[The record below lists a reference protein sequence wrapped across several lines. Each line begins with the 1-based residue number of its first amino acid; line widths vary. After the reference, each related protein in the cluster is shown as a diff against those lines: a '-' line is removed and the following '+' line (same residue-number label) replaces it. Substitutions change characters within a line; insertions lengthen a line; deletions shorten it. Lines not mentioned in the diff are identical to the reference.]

1 MNRVV
6 STRLRS
12 FINDDVFNRSARG
25 RSICKSDFALA
36 PRQGGMGAVFV
47 DYFYPNNQADTTV
60 SHMDGRLIGRWRDQ
74 RYEMLVSHDGKLLGY
89 KSHGLYLYDLVE
101 RRGIGQL
108 SVIPRSNLSLS
119 AVSKTVLT
127 GKRVFSYARNQSLRY
142 LPLPNH
148 SQQQRYFG
156 VDGTWTTDGR
166 TICAL
171 GPAIQP
177 YAMARHRAPG
187 WLVDGQATT
196 DGRDYLLIVNGNQLQ
211 WTRPFTLRPLC
222 GNSRLDPG
230 ELFDD
235 ETVSLE
241 NPYRASCGASC
252 GNGRWEQG
260 EGCDDGNHDAGDG
273 CSPLCQVE

>member
-12 FINDDVFNRSARG
+12 FINDDHRRSLRH
-25 RSICKSDFALA
+25 SH
-36 PRQGGMGAVFV
+36 QGGMGAVFV

-108 SVIPRSNLSLS
+108 SVIPRKLS

-148 SQQQRYFG
+148 SQQLILVWIGR
-156 VDGTWTTDGR
+156 TTD
-166 TICAL
+166 
-171 GPAIQP
+171 
-177 YAMARHRAPG
+177 
-187 WLVDGQATT
+187 W
-196 DGRDYLLIVNGNQLQ
+196 
-211 WTRPFTLRPLC
+211 
-222 GNSRLDPG
+222 
-230 ELFDD
+230 
-235 ETVSLE
+235 
-241 NPYRASCGASC
+241 
-252 GNGRWEQG
+252 
-260 EGCDDGNHDAGDG
+260 
-273 CSPLCQVE
+273 